1 MRLKLITLAIISI
14 NVILTGQDIPTNVM
28 AYVIGTLLLS
38 MIVTGKTVRTV
49 CKILILLGS
58 MVLLRYHFKTLLVT
72 ECGVS
77 FVMILSALK
86 FWELDNERDHFNMF
100 LILSLAEC
108 CIFLLNP
115 SFILFSLGMIKMI
128 FYFYYILKIRNYDIS
143 LLNPKRLALLI
154 TPSIIF
160 SLVLFYT
167 FPRFTQGFINTSEMQ
182 YIIAGGN
189 SRIDF
194 KQLGPL
200 SVSSEQAFKV
210 YGLENSGLPF
220 KLLYWRSAVLWQLN
234 SEEWTSSNGNLK
246 QAPTLLEQPKLKYDV
261 EVFHNLKEYLP
272 VLDGNSS
279 VTYSSLPFNSYSDG
293 SYRLKT
299 ISRANLAYT
308 IVGNYG
314 DRQKAASSFMLKKGL
329 RLKSK
334 RKEEVAKFFFANAT
348 NSESDEERLRELI
361 QIFKKRDF
369 QYSTT
374 PPMYNSLEDFLLSGT
389 TGYCSHFAAAFT
401 YMARLY
407 NLPARMVVGYLG
419 GEFNPYDNSV
429 IVKEMD
435 AHAWSE
441 VYMESRGWVKVDPTS
456 LVAPER
462 IAMSAD
468 EFNNR
473 LNPYISIFNLKIDRS
488 LFSSQLLNNASL
500 WIDSLNSKFNTNI
513 FNFDRDKQMSFLRS
527 LTPGNLSVGWI
538 FAIALSLSMT
548 VFWLVFY
555 FYGKRRV
562 DPRLKRY
569 LKFNHKMQGLGLTKH
584 TWETA
589 SEFRSRAKEQI
600 PHEAHYID
608 REIDYYIDSFY
619 K

>member
-1 MRLKLITLAIISI
+1 MKLKLITLAIISI
-14 NVILTGQDIPTNVM
+14 NVFLTGQDIPTNVM
-28 AYVIGTLLLS
+28 AYVVGTLLLS
-38 MIVTGKTVRTV
+38 MIISGKTVRTV

-58 MVLLRYHFKTLLVT
+58 MILLRYHFKTLLVT

-86 FWELDNERDHFNMF
+86 FWELDDERDHFNMF

-143 LLNPKRLALLI
+143 LLSPKRLALLV

-167 FPRFTQGFINTSEMQ
+167 FPRFTQGFINSSEMQ

-200 SVSSEQAFKV
+200 SLSSEQAFKV

-246 QAPTLLEQPKLKYDV
+246 QTATVIEQSKFKYDI

-299 ISRANLAYT
+299 ISRANLSYT
-308 IVGNYG
+308 VVGNYG
-314 DRQKAASSFMLKKGL
+314 DRQKASSSFMLKKGL
-329 RLKSK
+329 RLKSP
-334 RKEEVAKFFFANAT
+334 RKDEIAKFFFANAT

-374 PPMYNSLEDFLLSGT
+374 PPMYKSLEDFLLSGT

-407 NLPARMVVGYLG
+407 DLPARMVVGYLG

-441 VYMESRGWVKVDPTS
+441 VYMVSRGWVKVDPTS

-500 WIDSLNSKFNTNI
+500 WVDSLNSKFNTNI

-548 VFWLVFY
+548 IFWLVFY
-555 FYGKRRV
+555 FYGKRQL

-569 LKFNHKMQGLGLTKH
+569 LKFNNRMQRLGLTKH
-584 TWETA
+584 PWETA
-589 SEFRSRAKEQI
+589 SEFRGRAKEQI

-608 REIDYYIDSFY
+608 HEIDYYIDSFY